1 MTENQSSEN
10 APHRE
15 SPLESWKEIAAYLKR
30 DVSTLK
36 RWEKSEGLPVRR
48 HRHRPSRDLGAADR
62 RGEGAPVL
70 VHSEVPLYRPMGL
83 TRQGALYYGVRTGF
97 SDVYVAALDKV
108 TGAVLSA
115 PAPLSPRFVGW
126 NRSPDW
132 STDGRSVAYAS
143 QRQSAPRSLGWM
155 GGVIVVRSLGSG
167 EEREITPRL
176 APVGPAGSHVSRRAI
191 LPRPRPGHE
200 GPGRHLLGE
209 RRDGRAQAARGAR
222 ASGLRPVSREC
233 APGGRAAWIPSG

>member
-108 TGAVLSA
+108 TGAS
-115 PAPLSPRFVGW
+115 
-126 NRSPDW
+126 
-132 STDGRSVAYAS
+132 
-143 QRQSAPRSLGWM
+143 
-155 GGVIVVRSLGSG
+155 
-167 EEREITPRL
+167 
-176 APVGPAGSHVSRRAI
+176 SRRPHRSRLDSSA
-191 LPRPRPGHE
+191 GTA
-200 GPGRHLLGE
+200 
-209 RRDGRAQAARGAR
+209 RRTGLRTGAR
-222 ASGLRPVSREC
+222 WRMPPSDNQP
-233 APGGRAAWIPSG
+233 RALWAGWVG